1 MISSRCT
8 ILENIPTLG
17 VEVKHSQTPGSLP
30 TYPTGFGENAR
41 DVLAERSYSTEAVSK
56 CSISKSTL
64 ICSRLRKA
72 TKF

>member
-30 TYPTGFGENAR
+30 TSPTGFDENAK
-41 DVLAERSYSTEAVSK
+41 DVLAERSYSTDKINQLKQMWYRS
-56 CSISKSTL
+56 
-64 ICSRLRKA
+64 
-72 TKF
+72 